1 MQTAFRDVLHVLFL
15 KIHKFLNS
23 DVLSNTYTYK
33 VTTKGIIILLGVNFM
48 KMMLN
53 KSCIFN
59 IFAVNTEYFMHI
71 TDLI

>member
-15 KIHKFLNS
+15 KIHKFLNL
-23 DVLSNTYTYK
+23 DVLSDTYTYK

-48 KMMLN
+48 EMMLN

>member
-23 DVLSNTYTYK
+23 DVLSDAYKYK

-48 KMMLN
+48 EMMLN

-59 IFAVNTEYFMHI
+59 IFAVNTGYFMHI

>member
-1 MQTAFRDVLHVLFL
+1 MYYQ
-15 KIHKFLNS
+15 IHKGVKLQQ
-23 DVLSNTYTYK
+23 
-33 VTTKGIIILLGVNFM
+33 KGIIILLGVNFM
-48 KMMLN
+48 KIMLN

>member
-1 MQTAFRDVLHVLFL
+1 MYYQ
-15 KIHKFLNS
+15 IHKGVKLQQ
-23 DVLSNTYTYK
+23 
-33 VTTKGIIILLGVNFM
+33 KGIIILLGVNFM
-48 KMMLN
+48 KIMLD

>member
-1 MQTAFRDVLHVLFL
+1 MSSFL
-15 KIHKFLNS
+15 RSLS
-23 DVLSNTYTYK
+23 SELDVLSDTYTYK
-33 VTTKGIIILLGVNFM
+33 VTTKGIITLLGVNFM
-48 KMMLN
+48 KMMLS